1 MPAMGPR
8 EGGSNGPA
16 SGAPDH
22 GRTLDLPLR
31 PSTPQQPAGSGPVPG
46 DRTPPAAA
54 PRPER
59 DTPAPER
66 KDEPSGN

>member
-1 MPAMGPR
+1 MAPR
-8 EGGSNGPA
+8 EGSGSGNMP
-16 SGAPDH
+16 GAPDQ

-31 PSTPQQPAGSGPVPG
+31 PSTPQKSAESGQGPA

-59 DTPAPER
+59 DTPVQER
-66 KDEPSGN
+66 KDEPSGD